1 MIDEKNSQEKIPR
14 LKIQSLSDLIFG
26 LALSIGA
33 LTLISQKPTNL
44 LEIELSLLYFGFA
57 FYVLS
62 SVWARYSRIM
72 SVLHAETGPVIA
84 INIVL
89 LFLVSVEPYLYNLMI
104 GSSNAPPPG
113 QLYLG
118 TTTSLFAVD
127 MGLMMLILAYLSS
140 QLVIEEKKLVPKELF
155 RTYRLQ
161 AYASVVTAA
170 LFFVSILP
178 VFWSFTIF
186 GLQTRFLLWSGFA
199 IVLNARRFLEWRLK
213 KSVDKTMKNK

>member
-1 MIDEKNSQEKIPR
+1 MADEKNSQEKIPR

-44 LEIELSLLYFGFA
+44 SEIALSLLYFGFA

-72 SVLHAETGPVIA
+72 SVLPVETGPVIA

-104 GSSNAPPPG
+104 GSSNAPPAG

-140 QLVIEEKKLVPKELF
+140 QLAVEEKKLVPKELF

-161 AYASVVTAA
+161 AYASVITAA
-170 LFFVSILP
+170 LFFVSIFP
-178 VFWSFTIF
+178 IFWSFTVF
-186 GLQTRFLLWSGFA
+186 GIQTRFLLWSGIA
-199 IVLNARRFLEWRLK
+199 IVLNGRRLMEWRTK
-213 KSVDKTMKNK
+213 KSGDKTIEGK